1 MCNTLF
7 SCIVTHPDIASDQD
21 TIIQHEKA
29 ETTDSQEY
37 KDAVEV
43 FYKRHLCR
51 LDPWPIE
58 LLQSFEWMEKDHTV
72 YMTMFVT
79 LATVSGCSL
88 TPVQERTVRVPCYR
102 VAEDLEHRG

>member
-1 MCNTLF
+1 M
-7 SCIVTHPDIASDQD
+7 
-21 TIIQHEKA
+21 
-29 ETTDSQEY
+29 
-37 KDAVEV
+37 EV

-79 LATVSGCSL
+79 PSTVSDCTL
-88 TPVQERTVRVPCYR
+88 TSVQERAVRVPCHR
-102 VAEDLEHRG
+102 VVEDLDHRKRCTQDQRADAVA